1 MESKMSEDKVIINF
15 NNREYKAED
24 LNEEQ
29 MRLAIE
35 LNVIAKQLAEKQE
48 AAQIFNTLNNY
59 KKILIEA
66 FDKTLT
72 KEEVVEEE

>member
-1 MESKMSEDKVIINF
+1 MSEDKVIINF

>member
-1 MESKMSEDKVIINF
+1 MSEDKVIINF

-24 LNEEQ
+24 LNQEQ
-29 MRLAIE
+29 MNIAIE

-48 AAQIFNTLNNY
+48 AAQIFNSLNNY

-66 FDKTLT
+66 FDKTIT

>member
-1 MESKMSEDKVIINF
+1 MSEDKVIINF

-24 LNEEQ
+24 Q
-29 MRLAIE
+29 MNIAIE

-48 AAQIFNTLNNY
+48 AAQIFNSLNNY

-66 FDKTLT
+66 FDKTIT